1 RKTDDVVRPA
11 IGGCSPACNR
21 GTSPADRRKCGGRG
35 RTRSDPSTGGTESSS
50 SSVAD
55 RRTRARRD
63 RLPRVKEEV
72 GRGFRVLRLEAY
84 ARSTV
89 PASVL
94 YWVEQVAE
102 RERGRRG
109 PLSLVVPGSAR
120 PLRDRVLDH
129 DFTRTDRRSD

>member
-1 RKTDDVVRPA
+1 GQRRKTRPHPA
-11 IGGCSPACNR
+11 MGVNETIPCSPV
-21 GTSPADRRKCGGRG
+21 G
-35 RTRSDPSTGGTESSS
+35 
-50 SSVAD
+50 
-55 RRTRARRD
+55 RRTRAGGD

-72 GRGFRVLRLEAY
+72 ARGFRVLRLEAY

-129 DFTRTDRRSD
+129 DFTRTDRR

>member
-1 RKTDDVVRPA
+1 M
-11 IGGCSPACNR
+11 
-21 GTSPADRRKCGGRG
+21 
-35 RTRSDPSTGGTESSS
+35 
-50 SSVAD
+50 AD

-109 PLSLVVPGSAR
+109 PLSLVVPGREDPYAIVSWITIS
-120 PLRDRVLDH
+120 PELIGGP
-129 DFTRTDRRSD
+129 TRGTGQAPSGGGRLVENW